1 MANPLSSH
9 QARHEKSDFLSLIKI
24 GSSMDESLAKGLKN
38 HFFREVNDDINR
50 ALNNLKKIK
59 VGSSLNSW
67 AKFCADV
74 KKDFNDAAIVIYEG
88 GSNRKPYL
96 AVNGLLRDDENE
108 INDWQ
113 EKCISSVV
121 AVLDFENKFVKVE
134 RSFFN
139 ISEHTISRMFLRL
152 KSEDGSQPVTNKEII
167 EESKLIP
174 LWSNFWINL
183 IYEFTDGFKNT
194 KKLSAI
200 TPIIPSKNG
209 LFFVSFMNLEVP
221 HIEVRT
227 FVDDSHLREE
237 QIFIKN
243 TMYQATN
250 DLAVSPLAFSPI
262 IEISRID
269 YSDLLHHV
277 IYFRIAESAKLICNE
292 LFKSVED
299 DQLRVELKS
308 EFQRLLINTRG
319 RGNQVLSDM
328 YANHGVRSAQLLL
341 KKSRFNKR

>member
-1 MANPLSSH
+1 MN
-9 QARHEKSDFLSLIKI
+9 
-24 GSSMDESLAKGLKN
+24 ESLAKGLKN
-38 HFFREVNDDINR
+38 HFFREINDDINR
-50 ALNNLKKIK
+50 ALNNLNKRK

-67 AKFCADV
+67 AKFCAEV

-113 EKCISSVV
+113 EKCVSSVV

-134 RSFFN
+134 RAFFN

-152 KSEDGSQPVTNKEII
+152 KSNDGSQPVTNKQII
-167 EESKLIP
+167 EELNLIP
-174 LWSNFWINL
+174 LWTNFWINL
-183 IYEFTDGFKNT
+183 IYEFTDGFQNV
-194 KKLSAI
+194 KKLAAI

-221 HIEVRT
+221 QIEIRT

-237 QIFIKN
+237 QIFIKKN
-243 TMYQATN
+243 MYQATK

-262 IEISRID
+262 IEMTGVDS
-269 YSDLLHHV
+269 SDLVHHI

-292 LFKSVED
+292 LFSSVED
-299 DQLRVELKS
+299 DQFRAELKS
-308 EFQRLLINTRG
+308 EFLRLLVNSRG
-319 RGNQVLSDM
+319 QGNQVLSDM
-328 YANHGVRSAQLLL
+328 YTNHGVRSAQLLL
-341 KKSRFNKR
+341 KKIRFNKRLS